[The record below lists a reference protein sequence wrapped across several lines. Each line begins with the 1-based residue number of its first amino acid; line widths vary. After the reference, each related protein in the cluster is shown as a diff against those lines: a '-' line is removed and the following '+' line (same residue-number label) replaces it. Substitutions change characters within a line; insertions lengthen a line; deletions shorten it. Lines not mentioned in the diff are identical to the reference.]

1 MTSPLDPDRFGLYV
15 EVWRT
20 LCAMQS
26 PLSRGRM
33 ICRWHEVGLGLDLP
47 AERRYTARPGP
58 DGELRK
64 ELLYQRDY
72 DLYRAAR
79 DLIAAGA
86 LRVEHLPDGDWV
98 YPDAQRW
105 EALQWADGW

>member
-1 MTSPLDPDRFGLYV
+1 MAALLNADDMGRYV

-20 LCAMQS
+20 LSAMQS

-33 ICRWHEVGLGLDLP
+33 IWRWHDVGLGLDLP
-47 AERRYTARPGP
+47 AERRYTTRPGP
-58 DGELRK
+58 DGELRR

-72 DLYRAAR
+72 DLHRAALE
-79 DLIAAGA
+79 LIAAGA
-86 LRVEHLPDGDWV
+86 LRVEHLPNGDWV
-98 YPDAQRW
+98 YPDAACW